1 MQSHERHETKGGR
14 RTMTTPIVAL
24 IYDFDKTLSPR
35 DMEEYSFMPGIGVKP
50 EEFWGMCNEFAQK
63 HQMDSILA
71 YMYLMQKLARGRL
84 ELTREAMQ
92 RLGEAVAFFPGVED
106 WFERING
113 IGRRCGVEVEHYI
126 ISSGLTEIIRGSA
139 IGRHFKA
146 IFAASFLYDETDHPV
161 WASSAVNYTS
171 KTQYLFRINKGILD
185 VTNDR
190 DLNAF
195 TPEYKRRVPFSNM
208 IYVGDGLTDVPCM
221 KMTRQKGGY
230 SIAVHPPGKTE
241 LADDMLL
248 QGRADF
254 SVEADY
260 TPGSEIEQV
269 VDMLMRRIRVSHE
282 LSLRHAEQVQRAHR
296 RRGQHV
302 PLNIPMRGGMPDED
316 AVE

>member
-1 MQSHERHETKGGR
+1 MPA
-14 RTMTTPIVAL
+14 PIVAL

-35 DMEEYSFMPGIGVKP
+35 DMEEYSFLPGIGVEP
-50 EEFWGMCNEFAQK
+50 DVFWGKCAEFTRR
-63 HQMDSILA
+63 HQMDGILT
-71 YMYLMQKLARGRL
+71 YMYMMTRMADGTLDMTRDALEKLGKDV
-84 ELTREAMQ
+84 E
-92 RLGEAVAFFPGVED
+92 FFPGVES
-106 WFERING
+106 WFDRVNA
-113 IGRRCGVEVEHYI
+113 IGREIGVSVEHYI
-126 ISSGLTEIIRGSA
+126 ISSGLEEIIRGSA
-139 IGRHFKA
+139 IGGQFKA
-146 IFAASFLYDETDHPV
+146 VFAASFYYDESGRPA
-161 WASSAVNYTS
+161 WPNAAVNYTS

-195 TPEYKRRVPFSNM
+195 TPEYMRRVPFSNM

-230 SIAVHPPGKTE
+230 SIAVHAPGKTE

-260 TPGSEIEQV
+260 SAGSEIEEV
-269 VDMLMRRIRVSHE
+269 VTLLMRRIRASHE

-296 RRGQHV
+296 RRGQFV
-302 PLNIPMRGGMPDED
+302 PLDIPMRGGLED
-316 AVE
+316 DDGTE

>member
-1 MQSHERHETKGGR
+1 MQ
-14 RTMTTPIVAL
+14 TPIVAL

-35 DMEEYSFMPGIGVKP
+35 DMEEYSFMPGIGVEP
-50 EEFWGMCNEFAQK
+50 EDFWGRCAEFSRL
-63 HQMDSILA
+63 HQMDGILT
-71 YMYLMQKLARGRL
+71 YMYLMQKLARGRM
-84 ELTREAMQ
+84 ELTREAMEK
-92 RLGEAVAFFPGVED
+92 LGEAVEFFPGVES
-106 WFERING
+106 WFDRINA
-113 IGRRCGVEVEHYI
+113 IGRECGVSVEHYI

-146 IFAASFLYDETDHPV
+146 IFAASFCYDESDHPV

-185 VTNDR
+185 VTNDK

-195 TPEYKRRVPFSNM
+195 TPAYMRRVPFSNM

-221 KMTRQKGGY
+221 KMTKQKGGY
-230 SIAVHPPGKTE
+230 SIAVHAPGKTE

-260 TPGSEIEQV
+260 SENSEIEQV
-269 VDMLMRRIRVSHE
+269 VSMLMRRIRASHE
-282 LSLRHAEQVQRAHR
+282 LTLRHAEQVQRAHR
-296 RRGQHV
+296 RRGNNV
-302 PLNIPMRGGMPDED
+302 PLDIPMRGGMEDED
-316 AVE
+316 EVE

>member
-1 MQSHERHETKGGR
+1 MPA
-14 RTMTTPIVAL
+14 PIVAL
-24 IYDFDKTLSPR
+24 MYDFDKTLSPR
-35 DMEEYSFMPGIGVKP
+35 DMEEYSFIPGIGMEP
-50 EEFWGMCNEFAQK
+50 DEFWSLCNEFSRK
-63 HQMDSILA
+63 HQMDGTLT

-84 ELTREAMQ
+84 DLTREAMARQ
-92 RLGEAVAFFPGVED
+92 GEAVEFFPGVEE
-106 WFERING
+106 WFGRINR
-113 IGRRCGVEVEHYI
+113 IGREAGVVVEHYI

-139 IGRHFKA
+139 IGKYFKA
-146 IFAASFLYDETDHPV
+146 VFAASFLYDESEHPV
-161 WASSAVNYTS
+161 WASGAVNYTS

-195 TPEYKRRVPFSNM
+195 TPEYMRRVPFSNM

-269 VDMLMRRIRVSHE
+269 VSMLMRRICASHE
-282 LSLRHAEQVQRAHR
+282 LALRHAEQVQRAHR
-296 RRGQHV
+296 RRGKYV
-302 PLNIPMRGGMPDED
+302 PLDIPMRGGMEDED
-316 AVE
+316 AIE

>member
-1 MQSHERHETKGGR
+1 MPA
-14 RTMTTPIVAL
+14 PIVAL

-35 DMEEYSFMPGIGVKP
+35 DMEEYSFIPGIGMEP
-50 EEFWGMCNEFAQK
+50 DDFWNLCNEFSRK
-63 HQMDSILA
+63 HQMDGILT

-84 ELTREAMQ
+84 TLTREALSK
-92 RLGEAVAFFPGVED
+92 LGEAVEFFPGVET
-106 WFERING
+106 WFGRINR
-113 IGRRCGVEVEHYI
+113 IGREAGVAVEHYI

-146 IFAASFLYDETDHPV
+146 VFAASFLYDESDHPV
-161 WASSAVNYTS
+161 WASGAVNYTS

-195 TPEYKRRVPFSNM
+195 TPEYMRRVPFSNM

-221 KMTRQKGGY
+221 KMTKQKGGY

-241 LADDMLL
+241 QADDMLL

-269 VDMLMRRIRVSHE
+269 VSMLMRRIRASHE
-282 LSLRHAEQVQRAHR
+282 LALRHAEQVQRAHR
-296 RRGQHV
+296 RRGNNV
-302 PLNIPMRGGMPDED
+302 PLDIPMRGGMEDED
-316 AVE
+316 AIE

>member
-1 MQSHERHETKGGR
+1 MN
-14 RTMTTPIVAL
+14 TPIVAL

-35 DMEEYSFMPGIGVKP
+35 DMEEYSFMPGIGVEP
-50 EEFWGMCNEFAQK
+50 EDFWGMCNEFSRQ
-63 HQMDSILA
+63 HQMDGILT

-84 ELTREAMQ
+84 ELTREAMR
-92 RLGEAVAFFPGVED
+92 RLGEAVEFFPGVES
-106 WFERING
+106 WFDRINR
-113 IGRRCGVEVEHYI
+113 IGAECGVKVEHYI

-146 IFAASFLYDETDHPV
+146 VFAASFLYDESDHPV

-195 TPEYKRRVPFSNM
+195 TPKYKRRVPFSNM

-230 SIAVHPPGKTE
+230 SIAVHAPGNTE

-260 TPGSEIEQV
+260 SEDSEIEQV
-269 VDMLMRRIRVSHE
+269 VAMLMRRIRASHE
-282 LSLRHAEQVQRAHR
+282 LALRHAEQVQRAHR
-296 RRGQHV
+296 RRGNYV
-302 PLNIPMRGGMPDED
+302 PLDIPMRGGMEDED
-316 AVE
+316 EVE